1 MWQRLVSLLPRGRFV
16 RRLAWLTGGM
26 FFGQLLLVA
35 ATPLLT
41 RLYTPEDFGL
51 FAVIGALNGIFGIV
65 MAGRYE
71 FAIPLSAKDDEAAA
85 LVVIAGLIAL
95 FLSLVS
101 LLLVWILGEALA
113 DLTGLPALINLLWF
127 LPPILLVTGLGQPLE
142 YWSIRR
148 GALRLTGAS
157 RLVHYGGQAASQTV
171 FGVAGTG
178 ALGLTLGYGL
188 GYLGRFGLL
197 LATLSKADWAGLAAA
212 RPSQIRRL
220 AWSLRRYPTYATTSS
235 LVQSTTQFLP
245 TILLTVLYGPA
256 VAGGFDLA
264 QRILA
269 APVRLLSSA
278 ASQVFHAEAAE
289 RSAGEMLRLF
299 VRTVPRFLFLGLAGM
314 APLLFAGPALFAFVF
329 GEPWREAGSF
339 AQALVAAQLGR
350 FVAVPVSQAFNI
362 FGRLDIEFGTSLLSG
377 FAMVCSFVVI
387 GWLEPSPARAVLIYS
402 LASALSQLIMLG
414 LAWRTTRR
422 AASNALPA
430 GPNSE
435 RENG

>member
-1 MWQRLVSLLPRGRFV
+1 
-16 RRLAWLTGGM
+16 
-26 FFGQLLLVA
+26 
-35 ATPLLT
+35 
-41 RLYTPEDFGL
+41 
-51 FAVIGALNGIFGIV
+51 
-65 MAGRYE
+65 
-71 FAIPLSAKDDEAAA
+71 
-85 LVVIAGLIAL
+85 
-95 FLSLVS
+95 
-101 LLLVWILGEALA
+101 
-113 DLTGLPALINLLWF
+113 
-127 LPPILLVTGLGQPLE
+127 
-142 YWSIRR
+142 
-148 GALRLTGAS
+148 
-157 RLVHYGGQAASQTV
+157 
-171 FGVAGTG
+171 
-178 ALGLTLGYGL
+178 
-188 GYLGRFGLL
+188 
-197 LATLSKADWAGLAAA
+197 
-212 RPSQIRRL
+212 
-220 AWSLRRYPTYATTSS
+220 
-235 LVQSTTQFLP
+235 
-245 TILLTVLYGPA
+245 VLYGPA